1 MLFSKADGG
10 LEDVVEAPPPPPTPP
25 LDDDLEN
32 GLRVKSGIPEDAIDL
47 RLLVSSATIWI
58 QKMGIFVIE
67 ERI

>member
-10 LEDVVEAPPPPPTPP
+10 LEDVVEAPPPPTPP

-32 GLRVKSGIPEDAIDL
+32 GLRVKSGIPEDAIDR

-58 QKMGIFVIE
+58 QKWAFL
-67 ERI
+67 